1 MVHGALAILAM
12 IFMLSGC
19 YAMERQSGVR
29 FILRCTKKGRKNFF
43 LRKEVC
49 AVITA
54 VFTCGLT
61 VGAEIYEAGRL
72 YNFDGLSAPVQN
84 ISFLQ
89 NVPFSINIGQFLCI
103 WIFMRLLIYIMIANL
118 CLMISSMTERVEK
131 AQMISLSL
139 LIFTVISGVSEY
151 MVLGTQRGRKSIF
164 VGSFVLLCLCI
175 SIFVTYRRWRN
186 VND

>member
-1 MVHGALAILAM
+1 MKKTHDWFRKPGSFDETLEKV
-12 IFMLSGC
+12 GC
-19 YAMERQSGVR
+19 LNRAGIKMCIRDR
-29 FILRCTKKGRKNFF
+29 
-43 LRKEVC
+43 EVC

-103 WIFMRLLIYIMIANL
+103 WIFMRLLIYIMTVSYTH
-118 CLMISSMTERVEK
+118 LMCRRY
-131 AQMISLSL
+131 
-139 LIFTVISGVSEY
+139 SGVS
-151 MVLGTQRGRKSIF
+151 
-164 VGSFVLLCLCI
+164 
-175 SIFVTYRRWRN
+175 
-186 VND
+186 

>member
-29 FILRCTKKGRKNFF
+29 FILRCTKKGRKSFF

-72 YNFDGLSAPVQN
+72 YNLDGLSAPVQN

-89 NVPFSINIGQFLCI
+89 NVPFSISIGQFLCI
-103 WIFMRLLIYIMIANL
+103 WIFMRFLIYMMVANL
-118 CLMISSMTERVEK
+118 CLMISSTTEWVEK

-151 MVLGTQRGRKSIF
+151 MVLGTQRGRKTIF
-164 VGSFVLLCLCI
+164 VGIFVLLCLCI